1 MRLFTFVFL
10 LFMSVASGLYGQ
22 AEAIVHPQ
30 LEAAYMAAPEDFQ
43 EVLIVLQAS
52 PKPLHPLPAHWNKED
67 RGAYVFRHLQE
78 QAAASQAELL
88 AFLREASVSFRAFY
102 IVNAVYAKIS
112 WSQAQQISR
121 LPKVAQL
128 LPNPWVEQDL
138 GFIEREQA
146 QARQA
151 IEWGIERIGAPA
163 LWEAGFRGEGIVV
176 GGQDTGYDFR
186 HPTIVRQYRGTQP
199 QDTLHDYNWHDAIRS
214 LSPLHTGGENPCGLD
229 VAEPCD
235 DNNHGTHTMGTMVG
249 DDEQGNQIGV
259 APAARWVACRNMER
273 GWGSP
278 ASYIEC
284 FEWFLAPTRV
294 DGSEPD
300 PSQAP
305 HVIANSWSCPEMEG
319 CVPENFSLMETAIQ
333 NLRNAG
339 VVVVT
344 SAGNSGS
351 LGCGS
356 VSTPPSIFAAAFAVG
371 ATNSSDTIA
380 GFSSR
385 GPVFLGDSSL
395 LQPQVVAPGVNV
407 RSAIRNGGF
416 ANFSGTSMA
425 GPHMAGAV
433 ALLLSALPDLAGN
446 VEAIERIF
454 RESALPL
461 YHSQDCGNYPGN
473 AHPNAVYGYGRIDL
487 MAAYN
492 LGQIAVNNQEISA
505 APDVMLYPNPARQM
519 VSMDLSALSSDSDL
533 SLLGADG
540 RLLQQ
545 LQLRGPIAQLS
556 LEGLAAGIYWVK
568 IRSGQQQLV
577 RKLVVV
583 D

>member
-1 MRLFTFVFL
+1 MRLITFVFSFFL
-10 LFMSVASGLYGQ
+10 LAASWLNGQ
-22 AEAIVHPQ
+22 QATVLHPQ
-30 LEAAYMAAPEDFQ
+30 LEAAYLAAPDDFQ
-43 EVLIVLQAS
+43 EVLIVLVPS
-52 PKPLHPLPAHWNKED
+52 GRPLRPLPAHWKKED
-67 RGAYVFRHLQE
+67 RGAYVFRYLQE
-78 QAAASQAELL
+78 QAAANQAEVRT
-88 AFLREASVSFRAFY
+88 FLTEAGVSFRPFY
-102 IVNAVYAKIS
+102 IVNAVYAKIN
-112 WSQAQQISR
+112 WSQAQQISQ

-138 GFIEREQA
+138 GLIEREQA
-146 QARQA
+146 QARQV

-186 HPTIVRQYRGTQP
+186 HPTIVRQYRGTQA

-300 PSQAP
+300 PDRAP

-319 CVPENFSLMETAIQ
+319 CLPENFNLMETAVE

-371 ATNSSDTIA
+371 ATNISDTIA

-425 GPHMAGAV
+425 GPHVAGAV
-433 ALLLSALPDLAGN
+433 ALFLSALPDLAGN
-446 VEAIERIF
+446 VDAIERIF
-454 RESALPL
+454 QESALPL

-473 AHPNAVYGYGRIDL
+473 AHPNAVYGYGRINL
-487 MAAYN
+487 VAAYN
-492 LGQIAVNNQEISA
+492 LGQIAVNNQEMSA
-505 APDVMLYPNPARQM
+505 APDVRLYPNPARQM
-519 VSMDLSALSSDSDL
+519 VSIDLSALPSDNDL
-533 SLLGADG
+533 SLLGVDG
-540 RLLQQ
+540 RLVLQQ
-545 LQLRGPIAQLS
+545 QLRAPIAELS